1 MALNHGWNYASRID
15 PAAAGQALLAYLAS
29 HHRHSD
35 LETWRA
41 RLGRGEV
48 ELDDRPAT
56 GEERLRA
63 GQQVIWTR
71 PPWDEPD
78 VPLTF
83 DVLHEDTALLVVSKP
98 AGLPTMP
105 AGGFLE
111 HTLWALVRAQYPDA
125 NPVHRLGRFTSG
137 LVVCA
142 RSPAAGAALSRAWR
156 EQRVSKHYLA
166 LGAGRPDWIRREIT
180 KPIGPV
186 PHPVLES
193 VHAASDRGKPAH
205 TVAEVLA
212 PRGCDTLFDVTITTG
227 RPHQIRIHLASAGHP
242 LVGDPLYGPGGVPRS
257 DSTALPG
264 DGGYWLHAHRLGLVH
279 PTTGTWMQWEAP
291 PPAVLS

>member
-1 MALNHGWNYASRID
+1 MAVNQGFVYRSQIAPD
-15 PAAAGQALLAYLAS
+15 AAGRTLLAHLAAL
-29 HHRHSD
+29 HRHSD
-35 LETWRA
+35 AETWRA
-41 RLGRGEV
+41 RLSRGEV
-48 ELDDRPAT
+48 CLDDRPAT

-78 VPLTF
+78 VPLTY
-83 DVLHEDTALLVVSKP
+83 DVLHEDADLLVVSKP

-111 HTLWALVRAQYPDA
+111 HTLWALIRVRYPNA
-125 NPVHRLGRFTSG
+125 SPLHRLGRFTSG

-156 EQRVSKHYLA
+156 EQRVSKHYLT
-166 LGAGRPDWIRREIT
+166 LGTGRPEWIRREIT
-180 KPIGPV
+180 TPIGPV

-212 PRGCDTLFDVTITTG
+212 PRGCNTLFDVTIAIG

-242 LVGDPLYGPGGVPRS
+242 LVGDPLYGPGGMPRS

-264 DGGYWLHAHRLGLVH
+264 DGGYCLHAHRLGLVH